1 MTPSTSM
8 VLTKAKET
16 KGTVRYDHAGDGSVA
31 VPSIYIKKTHVP
43 TPHPDTVKVTVQF
56 GT

>member
-1 MTPSTSM
+1 MTPSNTM

-16 KGTVRYDHAGDGSVA
+16 KGTVRYDHAGDGAVA

-43 TPHPDTVKVTVQF
+43 SPHPDTVKVTVQF
-56 GT
+56 GE

>member
-1 MTPSTSM
+1 M

-16 KGTVRYDHAGDGSVA
+16 KGTVRYDFAGEGQVA
-31 VPSIYIKKTHVP
+31 VPSMYIKKTHVP
-43 TPHPDTVKVTVQF
+43 SPHPDTVKVTVQF

>member
-43 TPHPDTVKVTVQF
+43 SPHPDTVKVTVQF
-56 GT
+56 GE